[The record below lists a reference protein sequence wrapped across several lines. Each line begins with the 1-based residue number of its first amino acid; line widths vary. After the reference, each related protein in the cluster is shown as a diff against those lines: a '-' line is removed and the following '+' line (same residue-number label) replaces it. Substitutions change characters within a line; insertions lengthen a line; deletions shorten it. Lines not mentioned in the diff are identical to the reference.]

1 MFDTYN
7 GIKQVTKYKVLEST
21 CHLLTTYSFYV
32 IYILIVLFST
42 LLYTF
47 RQRNRGQKST
57 APDAMTSHPPR
68 ESAKTDYAIPKPTRL
83 NLLVPPSSSSSTP
96 APVPDTYIFQARI
109 LAEANPISRETQS
122 ERIKRVRKLAE
133 DKFRIDQERIKRAN
147 RDRNDLHLGD
157 DFSDDPIIIEDLEK
171 NNLGNG
177 PRYPTEVETNLARPQ
192 AGSGADVRIPSRY
205 QTTTTSTYT
214 TTTTHTSTSTYTYK
228 TDSRGTASVHIS
240 DISDAQL
247 HRRITKEMAEKA
259 ERHRQRD
266 LQKERQRKRDIEEAR
281 YKAARLAQE
290 AREKELE
297 GIAKERKKR
306 EKHNGREYEEAQ
318 ESFKRSRRGSTPLFN
333 TAYGS
338 EPGTDEDHGGI
349 PRSGESGTDG
359 WGEGD
364 GKRGE
369 GSGYGRIHNPTST
382 RSNSREREKKD
393 RERYLSRWN
402 KLLSNLTTTDSDSD
416 NIIETELS
424 YSDIPWPIYTK
435 SKLDKK
441 SISLFLSNVA
451 LLPAQ
456 GSTLAG
462 KEGKEAER
470 KILREAIRNFHPDR
484 FLSKVLPRVREKE
497 REKVKEGMEICS
509 RVLTDLIMENSK
521 SR

>member
-1 MFDTYN
+1 MFVTSN
-7 GIKQVTKYKVLEST
+7 GINQVSKYKVLEST
-21 CHLLTTYSFYV
+21 CHLSTTYSFYV

-42 LLYTF
+42 FLYTF
-47 RQRNRGQKST
+47 RQRNRSQKST
-57 APDAMTSHPPR
+57 APDAMTSYPPR

-83 NLLVPPSSSSSTP
+83 NLLVPPPSSSSTP
-96 APVPDTYIFQARI
+96 TPVPDTYISQARI
-109 LAEANPISRETQS
+109 IAEANPISRETQS

-157 DFSDDPIIIEDLEK
+157 DILDDPIIIEDLERDVV
-171 NNLGNG
+171 GG
-177 PRYPTEVETNLARPQ
+177 DHRYQDVEPNLARPQ
-192 AGSGADVRIPSRY
+192 AGSGGDVRIPSRY
-205 QTTTTSTYT
+205 QTTTSTYTT
-214 TTTTHTSTSTYTYK
+214 TTTTHTSTSTYTYR

-240 DISDAQL
+240 DISDEQL
-247 HRRITKEMAEKA
+247 HKRISKEMAEKA

-290 AREKELE
+290 AREKESD
-297 GIAKERKKR
+297 AANKERKRKER
-306 EKHNGREYEEAQ
+306 HNVRGHEEA
-318 ESFKRSRRGSTPLFN
+318 EEAPKRSRRGSTPLFN
-333 TAYGS
+333 PAYGNGS
-338 EPGTDEDHGGI
+338 GTDEDHGGI
-349 PRSGESGTDG
+349 PRSGERGSDG
-359 WGEGD
+359 RGEG

-369 GSGYGRIHNPTST
+369 GSGYGREHYPTST
-382 RSNSREREKKD
+382 RSNSREREKKE
-393 RERYLSRWN
+393 RERYISRWSR
-402 KLLSNLTTTDSDSD
+402 LLSTTTDSDSD
-416 NIIETELS
+416 NIIEMELS
-424 YSDIPWPIYTK
+424 YTDIPWPIYTK
-435 SKLDKK
+435 SKLEKK

-456 GSTLAG
+456 GGMIAG

-484 FLSKVLPRVREKE
+484 FSSKVLPRVREGE